1 MANKKRKSKLKLRR
15 FLPSVRQLF
24 FASLVVFGLA
34 VLALSFSVRA
44 TEVPDPSEIAVAQT
58 SILYY
63 DDGVTELGRLGEA
76 NRVSVN
82 MEQIPIYA
90 QQAILAAED
99 RDFYNHGGFSI
110 RGISRAIFTNLI
122 GASGAGGGSTIT
134 QQYAK
139 NAYLTQERSLSRK
152 YRELVLSIKLE
163 TIVAKDQI
171 LNDYLN
177 TIYFGRGSYGISTAA
192 NQYFNKNVVE
202 LNLSEA
208 ALLAAIIQAPN
219 GLAPEENLEGLTHR
233 WNYVLD
239 GMASQSWI
247 TAEER
252 KNVQFPTIFP
262 NQNVNSFGGPQG
274 YLIEQ
279 VRQTMFENG
288 ITEDQINLSVLRVI
302 TTFNKIAQDA
312 LVKAVLDE
320 GPTENIEGLR
330 IGVASVR
337 PETGEVVAIY
347 GGADYLVNQLNN
359 ATQMIGQ
366 AGSTFKAF
374 TLAAA
379 LENNVTLAT
388 TFSGKNKTMVDNY
401 EVVNYGDKSYGDQI
415 TLLNATENSV
425 NSAYVELAN
434 LIGRE
439 VVFEAAKRAGI
450 PADAVGM
457 EPNLAFTLGTT
468 SPNVVDI
475 AAAYA
480 TFASRGLQVSPSYIS
495 SVTASSGEII
505 YKLSPKPV
513 QAFSTDIADTVNYAL
528 QKVVTNGTGKA
539 AKALGRP
546 VAGKTGTT
554 NDNKSAL
561 FAGYTPELATAV
573 MFVKDGPDGKPMTLA
588 GTGGM
593 VKVTGG
599 SYPARIFT
607 AYMKGALA
615 DKPVTKFAPLPAGV
629 LDGVN
634 PTSSPVAP
642 VLPSDLPSPLPVVEA
657 PVATLVVV
665 PDLVGKSIS
674 QALVLL
680 SGANLLGNFVMSNGA
695 PLPANTSALIVVSQN
710 PVVSSVVTPGA
721 TILISVQ

>member
-1 MANKKRKSKLKLRR
+1 MANKSRKPKRKLRR
-15 FLPSVRQLF
+15 LLPSFRQLF
-24 FASLVVFGLA
+24 VLALGGFGLA
-34 VLALSFSVRA
+34 VLALSVSVRA
-44 TEVPDPSEIAVAQT
+44 AAVPTPSEISVAQT

-82 MEQIPIYA
+82 LDQIPLLS

-139 NAYLTQERSLSRK
+139 NAYLTQERTLSRK
-152 YRELVLSIKLE
+152 YKELVLSIKLE

-177 TIYFGRGSYGISTAA
+177 TIYFGRGSYGIATAA
-192 NQYFNKNVVE
+192 NQYFDKNVVE
-202 LNLSEA
+202 LNLSES

-219 GLAPEENLEGLTHR
+219 GLSPEDNLERLTNR

-239 GMASQSWI
+239 GMATQGWI
-247 TAEER
+247 TADER
-252 KNVQFPTIFP
+252 SNVQFPTIVP
-262 NQNVNSFGGPQG
+262 SKAANTFGGPQG
-274 YLIEQ
+274 HLIEQ
-279 VRQTMFENG
+279 VRQTMFEIG
-288 ITEDQINLSVLRVI
+288 ITEDQINLSGLRVI
-302 TTFNKIAQDA
+302 TTFNKVAQDA
-312 LVKAVLDE
+312 LFAAVLEE

-347 GGADYLVNQLNN
+347 GGADYLVNQFNN

-366 AGSTFKAF
+366 AGSTFKPF

-379 LENNVTLAT
+379 LENNVTLAS
-388 TFSGKNKTMVDNY
+388 TFSGMNKTMVDNY
-401 EVVNYGDKSYGDQI
+401 EVINYGDKSYGEQI
-415 TLLNATENSV
+415 TLLSATENSV

-434 LIGRE
+434 LVGRE
-439 VVFEAAKRAGI
+439 IVFEAAKRAGI
-450 PADAVGM
+450 PADTVGM

-480 TFASRGLQVSPSYIS
+480 TFASRGLQVSPSYIV
-495 SVTASSGEII
+495 SVTASSGEVIF
-505 YKLSPKPV
+505 KLSPKPV

-528 QKVVTNGTGKA
+528 QSVVTSGTGKA

-554 NDNKSAL
+554 NENKSAL

-573 MFVKDGPDGKPMTLA
+573 MFVKDGPDGQPMSLA
-588 GTGGM
+588 GTGGLT
-593 VKVTGG
+593 KVTGG

-615 DKPVTKFAPLPAGV
+615 DKPVMNFAPLPTGAQNGA
-629 LDGVN
+629 N
-634 PTSSPVAP
+634 PTSSPAI
-642 VLPSDLPSPLPVVEA
+642 LPSGEPVIEA
-657 PVATLVVV
+657 PVVTTVAV
-665 PDLVGKSIS
+665 PDLMGKSIS

-680 SGANLLGNFVMSNGA
+680 SGANLMGNFVMSDGTA
-695 PLPANTSALIVVSQN
+695 LPANTTALIVVSQSLVAN
-710 PVVSSVVTPGA
+710 SAVPAGT
-721 TILISVQ
+721 TIIILVK

>member
-1 MANKKRKSKLKLRR
+1 MANKSRKSKRKIRR
-15 FLPSVRQLF
+15 ILPSFRQLF
-24 FASLVVFGLA
+24 VVALVGFGLA
-34 VLALSFSVRA
+34 VLALSFSVRVTA
-44 TEVPDPSEIAVAQT
+44 VPAPSEISVAQT

-82 MEQIPIYA
+82 MEQIPLFA
-90 QQAILAAED
+90 QQATLAAED

-110 RGISRAIFTNLI
+110 RGISRAIYTNLI

-139 NAYLTQERSLSRK
+139 NAYLTQERTLSRK
-152 YRELVLSIKLE
+152 YKELVLSIKLE

-177 TIYFGRGSYGISTAA
+177 TIYFGRGTYGIATAA
-192 NQYFNKNVVE
+192 NQYFDKNVVE
-202 LNLSEA
+202 LNLSES

-219 GLAPEENLEGLTHR
+219 ALAPEDNLEGLTNR

-239 GMASQSWI
+239 GMATQGWI

-252 KNVQFPTIFP
+252 SNVQFPMIVP
-262 NQNVNSFGGPQG
+262 NKALDTFGGPQG

-288 ITEDQINLSVLRVI
+288 ISEDQINLSGLRVI
-302 TTFNKIAQDA
+302 TTFNKVAQDA
-312 LVKAVLDE
+312 LFKAVLEE
-320 GPTENIEGLR
+320 GPTQNIEGLR

-347 GGADYLVNQLNN
+347 GGADYLVNQFNN

-366 AGSTFKAF
+366 AGSTFKPF

-379 LENNVTLAT
+379 LENNITLAT

-401 EVVNYGDKSYGDQI
+401 EVVNYGGKSYGDQI
-415 TLLNATENSV
+415 TLLKATENSV

-434 LIGRE
+434 LVGPE

-450 PADAVGM
+450 PADSVGM

-480 TFASRGLQVSPSYIS
+480 TFASRGLQVSPSYII
-495 SVTASSGEII
+495 SVTASSGEVIF
-505 YKLSPKPV
+505 KLSPKPV

-528 QKVVTNGTGKA
+528 QKVVTAGTGKA

-554 NDNKSAL
+554 NENKSAL

-573 MFVKDGPDGKPMTLA
+573 MFVKDGPDGLPITLS
-588 GTGGM
+588 GTGGLE
-593 VKVTGG
+593 KVTGG

-615 DKPVTKFAPLPAGV
+615 DKPVTKFAPLPTGV
-629 LDGVN
+629 PNGAN
-634 PTSSPVAP
+634 PTSSPSASAFPSAP
-642 VLPSDLPSPLPVVEA
+642 PVVEA
-657 PVATLVVV
+657 PVITTVAV
-665 PDLVGKSIS
+665 PDLMGKSIS

-680 SGANLLGNFVMSNGA
+680 SGANLMGNFVMSDGG
-695 PLPANTSALIVVSQN
+695 PLPANTAALIVVSQN
-710 PVVSSVVTPGA
+710 PVANSVVATGA
-721 TILISVQ
+721 TIMISVQ

>member
-1 MANKKRKSKLKLRR
+1 VATKKRKPKRKLWRI
-15 FLPSVRQLF
+15 LPSIRQLF
-24 FASLVVFGLA
+24 FVGLVAFGLG
-34 VLALSFSVRA
+34 VLALSFSVRVTA
-44 TEVPDPSEIAVAQT
+44 VPAPSEISVAQT

-76 NRVSVN
+76 NRVSVE
-82 MEQIPIYA
+82 MAQIPLLA

-110 RGISRAIFTNLI
+110 RGISRAIYTNLT

-139 NAYLTQERSLSRK
+139 NAYLTQERTLARK

-177 TIYFGRGSYGISTAA
+177 TIYFGRGSYGIATAA
-192 NQYFNKNVVE
+192 NQYFDKNVVE
-202 LNLSEA
+202 LNLAES

-219 GLAPEENLEGLTHR
+219 GLAPEDNLERLTNR

-239 GMASQSWI
+239 GMATQGWI

-252 KNVQFPTIFP
+252 SNVQFPAIIP
-262 NQNVNSFGGPQG
+262 NQGVNIFGGPQG

-279 VRQTMFENG
+279 VRQMLFEKG
-288 ITEDQINLSVLRVI
+288 VTEDQINLSGLRVI
-302 TTFNKIAQDA
+302 TTFNKVAQDA
-312 LVKAVLDE
+312 LINAVLEE

-366 AGSTFKAF
+366 AGSTFKPF

-388 TFSGKNKTMVDNY
+388 TFSGLNKTMVDNY
-401 EVVNYGDKSYGDQI
+401 EVINYGDKSYGDQI
-415 TLLNATENSV
+415 TLLSATEDSV

-434 LIGRE
+434 LVGRE

-468 SPNVVDI
+468 SPNIVDI

-480 TFASRGLQVSPSYIS
+480 TFASRGLQVSPAYIK
-495 SVTASSGEII
+495 SVTASSGEVIF
-505 YKLSPKPV
+505 KLTPKPV
-513 QAFSTDIADTVNYAL
+513 QAFSTDIADTVNFAL
-528 QKVVTNGTGKA
+528 QKVVTAGTGRA

-573 MFVKDGPDGKPMTLA
+573 MFVKDGPDGQPVTLS
-588 GTGGM
+588 GTGGLQ
-593 VKVTGG
+593 KVTGG

-615 DKPVTKFAPLPAGV
+615 DKPVTKFAPLPTGAP
-629 LDGVN
+629 DGAN
-634 PTSSPVAP
+634 PTSIPTTEAVPTAAP
-642 VLPSDLPSPLPVVEA
+642 GVEA
-657 PVATLVVV
+657 PAVIPVAV
-665 PDLVGKSIS
+665 PDLTGKSIS
-674 QALVLL
+674 QALSLL
-680 SGANLLGNFVMSNGA
+680 SGANLLGNFVMSNGT
-695 PLPANTSALIVVSQN
+695 PLPANTSALVVVSQN
-710 PVVSSVVTPGA
+710 PVFNSVVTPGA
-721 TILISVQ
+721 TIMIVVQ